1 MQYERRNHTS
11 PKQKPLG
18 HGSEAVVLAELN
30 TCLVL
35 GSYNIEEILGGG
47 EAINLAPRCLW
58 GYLIWQTKLKV
69 SENLT
74 CC

>member
-47 EAINLAPRCLW
+47 EEINLAPRCLW

-74 CC
+74 